1 MDREYTVHIS
11 RDGKPTIN
19 EVSYTSPVTFKGG
32 LVTVGLNGIFFE
44 DVKVYAVP
52 ISGGAKIEGKT
63 ISFEDKSATATL
75 NIPTNYNTES
85 EQEYRIEFVIDGFD
99 TNYSSETKITVP
111 RRTTRKI
118 TEFTLP
124 DVQEGETKIDGTDI
138 YISSP
143 YIYDLSSVTPQITFD
158 ADEISPSVDT
168 AQDFSNL
175 DNPVKYTLSSAA
187 DEDVTYTVHIE
198 RVGDD
203 PYLESLTVDGQY
215 GETEYEDD
223 NVKLVL
229 KSSAKLNSVE
239 PVLQI
244 HGDDYSPKGAQD
256 FTDSEKNPVV
266 YTVKNKYGVEH
277 KYYVT
282 ITKKRSSGGNKG
294 SSATPTPT
302 PTETPITTVEPTN
315 SPKPNDGNQTPNP
328 TEMPITKHEPYISG
342 YEENGV
348 VQFRPDNTITR
359 AEVAKILTVLDG
371 DFDVNKTYA
380 NKFSDVHDGTWYQNY
395 INFAVE
401 KNYISGDENGL
412 CRPEDMIS
420 RAEFASIIA
429 RYINIEPLDGEDK
442 FTDIARF
449 DWCKKYINALAEK
462 GIVTGYE
469 NDEFLPDNKLTRS
482 EAVAIIN
489 RITDRK
495 MTTEILEKLT
505 CPFSDVSETHWAY
518 NDILL
523 AACEY

>member
-1 MDREYTVHIS
+1 M
-11 RDGKPTIN
+11 
-19 EVSYTSPVTFKGG
+19 
-32 LVTVGLNGIFFE
+32 
-44 DVKVYAVP
+44 
-52 ISGGAKIEGKT
+52 
-63 ISFEDKSATATL
+63 
-75 NIPTNYNTES
+75 
-85 EQEYRIEFVIDGFD
+85 
-99 TNYSSETKITVP
+99 
-111 RRTTRKI
+111 
-118 TEFTLP
+118 
-124 DVQEGETKIDGTDI
+124 
-138 YISSP
+138 
-143 YIYDLSSVTPQITFD
+143 
-158 ADEISPSVDT
+158 
-168 AQDFSNL
+168 
-175 DNPVKYTLSSAA
+175 
-187 DEDVTYTVHIE
+187 
-198 RVGDD
+198 
-203 PYLESLTVDGQY
+203 
-215 GETEYEDD
+215 
-223 NVKLVL
+223 
-229 KSSAKLNSVE
+229 
-239 PVLQI
+239 
-244 HGDDYSPKGAQD
+244 
-256 FTDSEKNPVV
+256 
-266 YTVKNKYGVEH
+266 KNKYGVEH

-282 ITKKRSSGGNKG
+282 ITKKRSGGGNKG

-371 DFDVNKTYA
+371 DFDVNKIYA

-442 FTDIARF
+442 FTDIARL

-462 GIVTGYE
+462 GIVAGYV

-495 MTTEILEKLT
+495 MTPEILEKLT

>member
-1 MDREYTVHIS
+1 M
-11 RDGKPTIN
+11 
-19 EVSYTSPVTFKGG
+19 
-32 LVTVGLNGIFFE
+32 
-44 DVKVYAVP
+44 
-52 ISGGAKIEGKT
+52 
-63 ISFEDKSATATL
+63 
-75 NIPTNYNTES
+75 
-85 EQEYRIEFVIDGFD
+85 
-99 TNYSSETKITVP
+99 
-111 RRTTRKI
+111 
-118 TEFTLP
+118 P

-158 ADEISPSVDT
+158 ADEISPSADT

-328 TEMPITKHEPYISG
+328 TEIPITKHEPYISG

-442 FTDIARF
+442 FTDIARL

-462 GIVTGYE
+462 GIVAGYV